1 MTENEKEFFQLIKD
15 DDIFG
20 LTAMINEDRA
30 LVNAINENGLSAV
43 MFAMY
48 YGRKEVTALLVQSG
62 AKVDPVTAAAT
73 GDKKRI
79 VQCLAENKAFIED
92 YSKDGWT
99 PLHLASYFGHKEIAQ
114 LLLDAGAPVLARSK
128 NAMNNHPLHAAA
140 AGKSRD
146 IVAMLLSAGA
156 EVNATQNGG
165 WTALHAA
172 AQDGDAEM
180 VKLLLMNGADTEL
193 RADNG
198 QSALDLAMGKGSQE
212 VVDMLESR
220 PGIQ

>member
-1 MTENEKEFFQLIKD
+1 MVKGCRRTQPRVLVLN
-15 DDIFG
+15 
-20 LTAMINEDRA
+20 RA
-30 LVNAINENGLSAV
+30 LLIVDSIYLLP
-43 MFAMY
+43 F
-48 YGRKEVTALLVQSG
+48 EVLESRG
-62 AKVDPVTAAAT
+62 
-73 GDKKRI
+73 
-79 VQCLAENKAFIED
+79 D

-180 VKLLLMNGADTEL
+180 VKLLLMNGADPEL

-212 VVDMLESR
+212 VVDMLEAR

>member
-20 LTAMINEDRA
+20 LTAMINEDRG
-30 LVNAINENGLSAV
+30 LVNAVNENGISAV

-48 YGRKEVTALLVQSG
+48 YGRKEVTALLVHSG
-62 AKVDPVTAAAT
+62 AKLDPVSAAAA
-73 GDKKRI
+73 GDKKR
-79 VQCLAENKAFIED
+79 VVECLAEDKAFLEEH
-92 YSKDGWT
+92 SKDGWT
-99 PLHLASYFGHKEIAQ
+99 ALHLASYFGHKEIVQ
-114 LLLDAGAPVLARSK
+114 LLLEAGAPVLARSK
-128 NAMNNHPLHAAA
+128 NGMNNHPLHAAA

-156 EVNATQNGG
+156 EVNATQSGG

-180 VKLLLMNGADTEL
+180 VKLLLMNGADPDL

-198 QSALDLAMGKGSQE
+198 QSALDLAMGKGAQE
-212 VVDMLESR
+212 VVDMLEAR

>member
-20 LTAMINEDRA
+20 LTAMINEDGG
-30 LVNAINENGLSAV
+30 LVNAVNENGISAV

-48 YGRKEVTALLVQSG
+48 YGRKEVSALLIQSG
-62 AKVDPVTAAAT
+62 AKVDPVTAAAI

-79 VQCLAENKAFIED
+79 VECLGQSKAFLEE

-99 PLHLASYFGHKEIAQ
+99 PLHLASYFGHKEIVR
-114 LLLDAGAPVLARSK
+114 LLLEAGAPVVVRSK
-128 NAMNNHPLHAAA
+128 NGMNNHPLHAAA

-146 IVAMLLSAGA
+146 IVGMLLASGA
-156 EVNATQNGG
+156 EVNATQSGG

-180 VKLLLMNGADTEL
+180 VKLLLMNGADPEL

-198 QSALDLAMGKGSQE
+198 QSALDLAMGKGAQE
-212 VVDMLESR
+212 VVDMLEAR